1 MAATTATTTVALVE
15 RTMDGVRRWA
25 AEAGA
30 QVVGAVTPDGER
42 PLDLAGP
49 SLDMEAA
56 VGTATMAEVVAEV
69 DEGAT
74 RNTRQLWLSRSRM
87 RD

>member
-1 MAATTATTTVALVE
+1 
-15 RTMDGVRRWA
+15 
-25 AEAGA
+25 
-30 QVVGAVTPDGER
+30 
-42 PLDLAGP
+42 
-49 SLDMEAA
+49 MEAA